1 MKPMEVYMFTEKVVC
16 ISKIYQGTE
25 MVGEVVMG
33 GRPGC
38 EGQRV
43 GRGT

>member
-1 MKPMEVYMFTEKVVC
+1 MFTEKVVC
-16 ISKIYQGTE
+16 ISKRYQGTE

-33 GRPGC
+33 GRRRC

-43 GRGT
+43 GHVT